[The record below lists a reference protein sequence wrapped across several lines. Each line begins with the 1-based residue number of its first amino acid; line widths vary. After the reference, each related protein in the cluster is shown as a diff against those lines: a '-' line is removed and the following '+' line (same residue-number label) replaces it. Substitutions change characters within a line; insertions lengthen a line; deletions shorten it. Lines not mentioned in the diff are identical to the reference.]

1 MSDRTLLGGGLAGL
15 LSLPLVVLALLTGG
29 VFVGVAA
36 LAAVAALVA
45 GTVYG
50 GSDGNRTCPD
60 CGVSNDA
67 TDGTCVVCGAQL

>member
-15 LSLPLVVLALLTGG
+15 LSLPLVAVALLTGG
-29 VFVGVAA
+29 LVVAVVA
-36 LAAVAALVA
+36 LASVAALVA

-50 GSDGNRTCPD
+50 GDDGNRECPD

-67 TDGTCVVCGAQL
+67 TDGRCVACGARL